1 MVQVIAQI
9 HESLEP
15 VEGLLISTSHVTS
28 SMDQVIVIKNF
39 VFCRESS
46 PKTKVIVFSLDGSL
60 LAWCNGE
67 R

>member
-1 MVQVIAQI
+1 
-9 HESLEP
+9 
-15 VEGLLISTSHVTS
+15 VTS
-28 SMDQVIVIKNF
+28 STDQVIVIKNF